1 MVANVL
7 LGIPD
12 SFAAIVK
19 ESHVLIHSPVS
30 ELTRGRSNCIL
41 RPPFPVTQKMN
52 SILNYEQCK
61 LILRDLHI
69 DIQG

>member
-1 MVANVL
+1 MEPADPPAFSFM
-7 LGIPD
+7 GAG
-12 SFAAIVK
+12 FAA
-19 ESHVLIHSPVS
+19 HSPVS

-52 SILNYEQCK
+52 SILNYEQSK

-69 DIQG
+69 GIQG

>member
-30 ELTRGRSNCIL
+30 ELICNTLLQVLLEFFNPDVFCKL
-41 RPPFPVTQKMN
+41 RPNTPNKCFALDWSLK
-52 SILNYEQCK
+52 
-61 LILRDLHI
+61 
-69 DIQG
+69 

>member
-19 ESHVLIHSPVS
+19 ESNVFIHSPVS
-30 ELTRGRSNCIL
+30 ELICNTFLQVLLDCFN
-41 RPPFPVTQKMN
+41 PDVF
-52 SILNYEQCK
+52 CK
-61 LILRDLHI
+61 LKPKTPNKCFALDWSLK
-69 DIQG
+69 